1 MKDEVRTDDN
11 RNAWRLWST
20 AWNRFLRLRQPGPPM
35 KFPSEE
41 EILKCIY
48 DRVWQEEHVIAVQFL
63 GSQQDVSSCRLK
75 KRKQVEDAAPCTQ

>member
-20 AWNRFLRLRQPGPPM
+20 AWNLRLRQLGSPM
-35 KFPSEE
+35 KLPNEE
-41 EILKCIY
+41 GIHKCIY
-48 DRVWQEEHVIAVQFL
+48 DQVRQEEQIIAVQFL

-75 KRKQVEDAAPCTQ
+75 KRKEVEDAPPCTQ